1 MNGGCCIHS
10 FRLSRIRII
19 WNDRAMI
26 RSIKSCDFNFILLL
40 SLQSREY
47 RGDIEENYS
56 TANFGCCN
64 YLKKKNLWT
73 EFFFRK
79 SVNKIDKI
87 IKAVEEGGR
96 GIYITK
102 RMFTFSLILSSCSYS
117 NLDIEMLS
125 VILICFVYLWLP
137 FAFHNLNKSGE
148 FMKIY
153 ESGRRP

>member
-87 IKAVEEGGR
+87 IEAGGEGN
-96 GIYITK
+96 IYNKTNVYFLIDIIFLFLFQ
-102 RMFTFSLILSSCSYS
+102 RYWNAFCNINMFRLFMTS
-117 NLDIEMLS
+117 
-125 VILICFVYLWLP
+125 ICV
-137 FAFHNLNKSGE
+137 S
-148 FMKIY
+148 
-153 ESGRRP
+153 